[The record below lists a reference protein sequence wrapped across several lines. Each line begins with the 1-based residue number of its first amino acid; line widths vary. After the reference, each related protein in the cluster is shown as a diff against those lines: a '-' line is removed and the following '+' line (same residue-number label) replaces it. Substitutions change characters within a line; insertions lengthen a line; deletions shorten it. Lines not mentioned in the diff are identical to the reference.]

1 MDVDLARINRQMP
14 TKKFSV
20 HSTPCVIEHP
30 SLSCSKIST
39 KLEVASSRLAVA
51 INLLSASFRPKGL
64 QAPI

>member
-1 MDVDLARINRQMP
+1 MDVGLGRINQQMP

-39 KLEVASSRLAVA
+39 KLEVTSSRLAVV
-51 INLLSASFRPKGL
+51 IN
-64 QAPI
+64 